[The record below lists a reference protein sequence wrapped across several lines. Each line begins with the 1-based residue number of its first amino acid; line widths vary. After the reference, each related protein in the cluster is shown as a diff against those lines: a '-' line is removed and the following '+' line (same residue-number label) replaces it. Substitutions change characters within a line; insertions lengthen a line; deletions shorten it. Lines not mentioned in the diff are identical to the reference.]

1 MVMFNLLS
9 WWYSAGWADF
19 LHLSGAT
26 LANLMDF
33 FSIDLLFKTLFSPF
47 RQISAGSAKSAS
59 LDVKF
64 RMFIDR
70 LVSRFI
76 GAIVRTF
83 VIIAGILCIG
93 VVAIINLA
101 FIILWPALPL
111 LPVAGII
118 LTILGVAF

>member
-1 MVMFNLLS
+1 MFNLLS

-19 LHLSGAT
+19 LHRSGAT